1 MAAKKTIITKDQIVS
16 IYMNYVLEHSEKPK
30 SVCHF
35 AKINDFTETE
45 FYAFFGTIES
55 VEKEIFKL
63 FADKTVELF
72 SKNKDYETYDM
83 KSKMLR
89 FYFTFFEILTA
100 NRSYVVLVLKNQGDQ
115 LNKLRQLSGLRNSF
129 RNHFKIPAL

>member
-1 MAAKKTIITKDQIVS
+1 M
-16 IYMNYVLEHSEKPK
+16 
-30 SVCHF
+30 
-35 AKINDFTETE
+35 
-45 FYAFFGTIES
+45 
-55 VEKEIFKL
+55 

-115 LNKLRQLSGLRNSF
+115 LNKLRQLSDLRNSF